1 MGDVKMIMTI
11 LFIGGAVGIAIFCW
25 KVIFPITDAVFCPYV
40 QPYKRMKKK
49 EKELIKMYGENYR
62 EVLNENLTKR

>member
-1 MGDVKMIMTI
+1 MMYTI
-11 LFIGGAVGIAIFCW
+11 LFIVGGVLIAIFCW
-25 KVIFPITDAVFCPYV
+25 KVIFPITDAIFCPYM

-62 EVLNENLTKR
+62 ETLNNKLQ